1 MRNADVADELVLSPR
16 TVDHHVSAILRKLRV
31 KTRGEAAAA
40 ATRWDLVAPLAGS
53 KHLRDEERVP
63 AGSARRHP
71 RRDAAR
77 GARLRADG
85 QRAAKARRARI
96 HRVRA
101 GVEGRERSECGRS
114 GAVRPA
120 VLLHAGS
127 QPVRDSSLLRA
138 ALVDLEA
145 EPERALPALEPAGDL
160 SLTSREGAAVTW
172 PPRDLQG

>member
-63 AGSARRHP
+63 AGSARR
-71 RRDAAR
+71 
-77 GARLRADG
+77 
-85 QRAAKARRARI
+85 RARI

-127 QPVRDSSLLRA
+127 EPVRDSSLLRA

-160 SLTSREGAAVTW
+160 SVTGERGAAAA
-172 PPRDLQG
+172 